1 MKRIQKARIQWLTL
15 CPRGKNQ
22 LPVLYKADGTVE
34 FATVTKASEDLG
46 EITAIVYPVDRAD
59 SDEHV
64 ASAPV
69 IRDMAHN
76 FQKEGG
82 QIDIRHDGKVVDK
95 DRAYVAESFIVQKG
109 DPRFTDMKDYD
120 GNPVD
125 ATDAWATV
133 IKIDDPKLRQLYKD
147 GEWNGISMQGQGLLT
162 IEKSDDDGP
171 APRWFSKFL
180 KACGLEGSPSN
191 NDTDQVDQM
200 KIEEMEALMK
210 AQTESLVKA
219 FAPTKEEIKKGDDQI
234 DLTDRDAVQKLADK
248 LAKEDAQKDIDL
260 TDPKAVQALATKL
273 AKEEVQKNIDLSD
286 PKAVRE
292 LADRLAKE
300 ETDALQK
307 DGEGDSDEVRT
318 LKAELQKAEGRS
330 TKSKGNDADDTS
342 GMEDFSKEEVQAMEL
357 GSRMAAFNNK
367 ARGLKVDA

>member
-22 LPVLYKADGTVE
+22 MPVLYKSDGTVE
-34 FATVTKASEDLG
+34 FATVTKADEDLG
-46 EITAIVYPVDRAD
+46 EITAIVYPVERAD
-59 SDEHV
+59 SDGHLAG
-64 ASAPV
+64 ASV
-69 IRDMAHN
+69 IRDMAHH

-109 DPRFTDMKDYD
+109 DPRFAEMKDYD

-147 GEWNGISMQGQGLLT
+147 GEWNGVSMAGQGVLSV
-162 IEKSDDDGP
+162 EKSDDDA
-171 APRWFSKFL
+171 APGWFSKFL
-180 KACGLEGSPSN
+180 KAFGIDGPPAN
-191 NDTDQVDQM
+191 NDTDEVDQM
-200 KIEEMEALMK
+200 NIKDMEALLK
-210 AQTESLVKA
+210 AQTEALLKGQEVK
-219 FAPTKEEIKKGDDQI
+219 KEEIKKEEVKI
-234 DLTDRDAVQKLADK
+234 DLSDPKAVQELATK
-248 LAKEDAQKDIDL
+248 LAKEEVQKDIDL

-273 AKEEVQKNIDLSD
+273 AKEEAQESIDMTD

-292 LADRLAKE
+292 LADKLAKE
-300 ETDALQK
+300 QEDTLKKED
-307 DGEGDSDEVRT
+307 EGDSDEVKT
-318 LKAELQKAEGRS
+318 LKAQLRKAEQRS
-330 TKSKGNDADDTS
+330 TQSADSDNDDAVA
-342 GMEDFSKEEVQAMEL
+342 MEGFSKEDVQAIEL

>member
-1 MKRIQKARIQWLTL
+1 MKRIQKARIQFLTL

-22 LPVLYKADGTVE
+22 MPVLYKADGTVE
-34 FATVTKASEDLG
+34 FATVTKASDDLG
-46 EITAIVYPVDRAD
+46 EITAIVYPVNRAD

-64 ASAPV
+64 AAAPV

-82 QIDIRHDGKVVDK
+82 QIDIRHDGKVVEK

-109 DPRFTDMKDYD
+109 DPRFAEMKDYD
-120 GNPVD
+120 GNQVD

-147 GEWNGISMQGQGLLT
+147 GEWNGISMQGTGLLT
-162 IEKSDDDGP
+162 VEKSTDDDA
-171 APRWFSKFL
+171 APGWFSKFL

-191 NDTDQVDQM
+191 NDTDEVDQM

-210 AQTESLVKA
+210 AQTEALVKA
-219 FAPTKEEIKKGDDQI
+219 MAPKKDEIKSDDKAI
-234 DLTDRDAVQKLADK
+234 DLTDREAVQKLADK

-260 TDPKAVQALATKL
+260 SDPKAVQALATKL
-273 AKEEVQKNIDLSD
+273 AKEEAQKNIDLSD

-292 LADRLAKE
+292 LADKLAKE
-300 ETDALQK
+300 ETDAIAK
-307 DGEGDSDEVRT
+307 EGEGDSDEVKL
-318 LKAELQKAEGRS
+318 LKAELLKAEGRS
-330 TKSKGNDADDTS
+330 RNPKDKETDES
-342 GMEDFSKEEVQAMEL
+342 GGLEDFSKEEVQAMEL